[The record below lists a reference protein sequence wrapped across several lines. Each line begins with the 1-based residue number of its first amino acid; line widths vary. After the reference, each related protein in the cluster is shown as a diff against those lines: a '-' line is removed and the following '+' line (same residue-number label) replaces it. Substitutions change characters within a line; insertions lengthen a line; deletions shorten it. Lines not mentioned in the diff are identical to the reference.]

1 MARPGPSW
9 VTSNGVSRIQREGM
23 EGERVKIVGSSKIS
37 VKAEDEKARW
47 NFAKRPPF
55 EALGGK

>member
-9 VTSNGVSRIQREGM
+9 VTSNGVSRIQREDMQGK
-23 EGERVKIVGSSKIS
+23 RVKIVGSSKIS

-47 NFAKRPPF
+47 NFGDSK
-55 EALGGK
+55 KTTI